1 MTYDTSHAEVA
12 SSING
17 RGESISCS
25 LQHVLSFVGLVPH
38 NQSDD
43 NDACH
48 KIFLGSVSEWLRRWI
63 RNPLGSTRAGSNP
76 AAVVFILHN
85 KSIYYISPVIGNYAA
100 RQIQYEIYTLWFRTI
115 IDIHLEIWVH
125 IAAVISF

>member
-48 KIFLGSVSEWLRRWI
+48 QIFLGSVSEWLRRWT

-76 AAVVFILHN
+76 AAVVLFCTTKAFIISVQLLAITQHVKYN
-85 KSIYYISPVIGNYAA
+85 MKYTRCGLEQSLTYILKFVS
-100 RQIQYEIYTLWFRTI
+100 TLR
-115 IDIHLEIWVH
+115 L
-125 IAAVISF
+125 